1 MLKAIVFFLQEVVPQ
16 VMIEMKQAIKDRDFA
31 SFARLTCADSNQFH
45 ATCLD
50 TSPPI
55 FYLNDT
61 SKK

>member
-1 MLKAIVFFLQEVVPQ
+1 MQKME
-16 VMIEMKQAIKDRDFA
+16 EAIKSMDFEE
-31 SFARLTCADSNQFH
+31 FARITCADSNQFH

-61 SKK
+61 SRRYVASNFYY